1 MICSVAIGA
10 CSTTGVKL
18 GVEYTWVP
26 DNECSDVSPKI
37 MVSGIPQGTEKLR
50 VSLTD
55 RDVPSYNHG
64 GGTVEYKGS
73 NVIEAGALK
82 YYSGPCPPGGEDFYA
97 IKVDAIDASGRV
109 TGSG

>member
-1 MICSVAIGA
+1 MGNEKTITFCHNYLFS
-10 CSTTGVKL
+10 STTGVKL

-64 GGTVEYKGS
+64 GGTAEYKGS

-82 YYSGPCPPGGEDFYA
+82 YYSGPVLLEEN
-97 IKVDAIDASGRV
+97 IL
-109 TGSG
+109 TL